1 MSVCFPVRAVHNAW
15 QAVCVCVCVW
25 VVWVDSGQTA
35 VCVCVGESLRGA
47 DWKNELWVILQEMK
61 WGNTWHGE
69 HYISNY
75 IRREKWS
82 EWRVRD
88 NNRGGL
94 ILVYPDGKLCDPD
107 SPLVSPPVFPACP
120 ITPALPV
127 PSAVMS
133 QDSWGCHVHS
143 PGLPSTLSLSLSFFH
158 SSIS

>member
-1 MSVCFPVRAVHNAW
+1 MTGSVCGQYGWTVGR
-15 QAVCVCVCVW
+15 QRCVC
-25 VVWVDSGQTA
+25 
-35 VCVCVGESLRGA
+35 EPLRGA
-47 DWKNELWVILQEMK
+47 DWKNELWVIWQEMR

-75 IRREKWS
+75 IRREKRS

-107 SPLVSPPVFPACP
+107 SSLMSPPVFLACP

-127 PSAVMS
+127 PSA
-133 QDSWGCHVHS
+133 CHRTAGDVTSTRPAS
-143 PGLPSTLSLSLSFFH
+143 PAPSLSHCL
-158 SSIS
+158 SSILQSVQFLWDQRLLQKHVPHTHTHTH

>member
-1 MSVCFPVRAVHNAW
+1 MTGSVCGQYGWTVGR
-15 QAVCVCVCVW
+15 QRCVC
-25 VVWVDSGQTA
+25 
-35 VCVCVGESLRGA
+35 EPLRGA
-47 DWKNELWVILQEMK
+47 GWKNELGVIWQEMR

-75 IRREKWS
+75 IRREKRS

-107 SPLVSPPVFPACP
+107 SSLMSPPVFLACP

-143 PGLPSTLSLSLSFFH
+143 PGLPSALSLSLSFFH
-158 SSIS
+158 SSISSIPLRPETVTEARTTHTH